1 MHILQ
6 TIEEPRSFRRAALIV
21 VLIALLIRIGLLAAF
36 WSAWEWHHGDVSDQ
50 WNELAINLV
59 DHHAFGYSS
68 DVREAFQ

>member
-36 WSAWEWHHGDVSDQ
+36 WSTWEWHHGDVSDQ
-50 WNELAINLV
+50 WNELAI
-59 DHHAFGYSS
+59 G
-68 DVREAFQ
+68 